1 MTQDLSLDNFDT
13 RDLLLLSQLIEQHG
27 LLHIEL
33 VHSAFIDHPAFLLSH
48 NELEG
53 KAMEFTPEQLRSLID
68 QLFAAYPNK
77 NIIQLCELFYAQRIE
92 ELKSE
97 IAHNQTLFHKAKEAL

>member
-1 MTQDLSLDNFDT
+1 MTQELSLDSFNT

-27 LLHIEL
+27 LLDIEV
-33 VHSAFIDHPAFLLSH
+33 VHSELIDHPAFLLSH
-48 NELEG
+48 NGLEG
-53 KAMEFTPEQLRSLID
+53 KEIEFTPEQLRSLVN
-68 QLFAAYPNK
+68 QLFAAYPNR

-97 IAHNQTLFHKAKEAL
+97 IAHNQTIFHKAKKAL